1 MKTSWILSVYFLF
14 IVGCAPTYI
23 QPSFEDSN
31 QYFLEKTLNQLD
43 VGKELKGIIS
53 PKYNIALLS
62 IEDNLTLDKPI
73 VAMIEDQIISS
84 LIEGGYTIV
93 ERDIDVIQNIIK
105 EGDKKY
111 SLIFQKASQDSSSV
125 NIIKGSLEPRIN
137 FIETQLSSAGALIS
151 YRILE
156 AGIVYHEYPEN
167 KNSEIREAMVRLHI
181 RVHKTWTGEIV
192 HATNL
197 SSSLSDTVR
206 QEFVNQLASFHY
218 SFFPYEYP
226 LQEKVH
232 YQGIKRIKSVKIATK
247 DEKISKTSRSVSRS
261 QLFILPRIGYG
272 LNFNNGYGIITGGSI
287 SYGKI
292 NGGKFGADLMYLI
305 APKKHTMG
313 LTGFYE
319 RTLLQYIT
327 FRGGASYLKTGKI
340 TNIGGTVGAGLSFSI
355 GNIFIIQPMAEVN
368 FGSVQNNI
376 FGVNMNLGFLF

>member
-1 MKTSWILSVYFLF
+1 MKTSWILSIYFLF
-14 IVGCAPTYI
+14 IAGCAPTYI

-31 QYFLEKTLNQLD
+31 QYFLEKTINQLD

-84 LIEGGYTIV
+84 LIEGGYTVV

-111 SLIFQKASQDSSSV
+111 SLLFQKPSQDSGSG
-125 NIIKGSLEPRIN
+125 NIIKGSLEPGIN
-137 FIETQLSSAGALIS
+137 FIETQLSAAGALIS

-218 SFFPYEYP
+218 TFFPYDYP
-226 LQEKVH
+226 LQEKVQ
-232 YQGIKRIKSVKIATK
+232 YQQIKKIKSVKITAK
-247 DEKISKTSRSVSRS
+247 DEKKSKTSRSVSRN
-261 QLFILPRIGYG
+261 QLFISPRIGYG

-327 FRGGASYLKTGKI
+327 LRGGASYLKTGKI
-340 TNIGGTVGAGLSFSI
+340 TKIGGTVGAGLSFSI

-368 FGSVQNNI
+368 FGSMQNNI
-376 FGVNMNLGFLF
+376 MGVNINMGFAL